1 VTWAVEAAMRSLK
14 GPQKTENEDTAAVAG
29 VLLRADAGAAVT
41 VRPRAGAPVVV
52 LVADGMGGHAGG
64 RVASGLVAERLSG
77 DHGLLEGDEGIA
89 AALDRAQAGL
99 FDAMRADPALR
110 GMGTTVV
117 GIAIQGSGPA
127 RAFNVGDSRLLLRH
141 PEVGVVQLTV
151 DDAERDGTGTTSTLS
166 QALGGTAE
174 PVPLAPHL
182 RTVDLQDRDRLVLCT
197 DGLSDSVGKE
207 AIAGALAGA
216 DAAGAADALV
226 EAARA
231 AGATDDVT
239 VVVVDV
245 IEA

>member
-1 VTWAVEAAMRSLK
+1 
-14 GPQKTENEDTAAVAG
+14 
-29 VLLRADAGAAVT
+29 VLLRADNGAAVT

-64 RVASGLVAERLSG
+64 RIASGLVAERLSG
-77 DHGLLEGDEGIA
+77 DHGLLAGDEGIA

-151 DDAERDGTGTTSTLS
+151 DDRDGSGNTLR
-166 QALGGTAE
+166 QCLGGTDE

-182 RTVDLQDRDRLVLCT
+182 RTVDLQDRDRLLLCS
-197 DGLSDSVGKE
+197 DGLGDFVGKE
-207 AIAGALAGA
+207 ASARELDRAAAPAGAAAAVGLGGAAPAAGAL
-216 DAAGAADALV
+216 
-226 EAARA
+226 
-231 AGATDDVT
+231 DDVT

-245 IEA
+245 EEARGR